1 MYLVSW
7 NEFESLSMELA
18 KQIMASNKKYFA
30 IITVNRGGLLL
41 GRILSG
47 VLGVPLGIISAKYM
61 TDKKN
66 YIIDKNISFLYDMYG
81 ELQGNILLI
90 DDIFEATG
98 NDIKKVIMKNNKKI
112 KYIDLGCVFYKS
124 KDSFKPDFYI
134 NQIKHDINI
143 IFPYQEKALLSDL
156 RDSD

>member
-47 VLGVPLGIISAKYM
+47 VLGVPLGIISAKS
-61 TDKKN
+61 T
-66 YIIDKNISFLYDMYG
+66 
-81 ELQGNILLI
+81 
-90 DDIFEATG
+90 
-98 NDIKKVIMKNNKKI
+98 
-112 KYIDLGCVFYKS
+112 
-124 KDSFKPDFYI
+124 
-134 NQIKHDINI
+134 
-143 IFPYQEKALLSDL
+143 
-156 RDSD
+156 